1 VNEYALD
8 NADGMTELMRGF
20 SVREDSG
27 HTIIMAV
34 GEIDAYN
41 ASALTATIR
50 EQIRRGHHRLVVDL
64 TAVPFVDSSGLG
76 ALVGGYKRTRVHA
89 DGKFAVI
96 SVARRFLDA
105 LRITGL
111 VRVLPVYESFSEIL
125 QTRDGNAY
133 SHSYSLVSQ
142 HYGLPQ
148 SQPKSQPQLHSQ
160 PRHAGPAAALAVINR
175 PGLACDYQTLRQLA
189 AQGDVDA
196 IVERSLLYGSAG
208 PRGSLIS

>member
-125 QTRDGNAY
+125 QTRDGHAY

-142 HYGLPQ
+142 RYVLPQ
-148 SQPKSQPQLHSQ
+148 ALPLPQPRSQ
-160 PRHAGPAAALAVINR
+160 PRHAGPAAPTAATAR
-175 PGLACDYQTLRQLA
+175 PGLACDYQTLRRLA
-189 AQGDVDA
+189 AIGDVDA
-196 IVERSLLYGSAG
+196 LVERSLLYGAADL
-208 PRGSLIS
+208 RGSAAVTP